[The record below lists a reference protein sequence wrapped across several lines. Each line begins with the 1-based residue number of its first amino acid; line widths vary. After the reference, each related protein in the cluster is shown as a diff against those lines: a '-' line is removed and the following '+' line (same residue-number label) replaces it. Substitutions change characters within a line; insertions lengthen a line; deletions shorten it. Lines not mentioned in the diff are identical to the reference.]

1 MIPQITKHN
10 FLLNKNKKRT
20 VISLKKRNH
29 KISKRVEDVL
39 KLNLDGSEK
48 KLINFSK
55 SMDFHKK
62 KEKSDESSII
72 TNPLLL
78 STSIKQVQRFLPN
91 INILLNT
98 QSNFNYNPS
107 RQEHMKFEE
116 RIKKEISFYSEEEK
130 NLRNKLTEI
139 EKQLLKLDNKI
150 LDSKIEIQALKSL
163 SVNNVKSPLRKAIT
177 KKLEDDFTK
186 EENQLKSKLSTPT
199 GIKLSKKN
207 LKTSIRPIYSSDF
220 NVKLN
225 MKLMEEE
232 KINKEKEK
240 NIENNIV
247 IVMKKKDDA
256 HKQLFEINEELKIVH
271 NNKKVLIDQLYNH
284 YISLLQ
290 DGKDSRK
297 EGLAWI
303 IMEIFYL
310 NKKIM
315 ASNFPKYL
323 DHDCIHYLFK
333 MANLNIKIIQIESKL
348 KSKKEYLNKYIKN
361 LSSNNSFMNY
371 FYDDSEDNPN
381 NFEYNKKQLS
391 SLISTFSNKFNTT
404 SNIMLKENS
413 NKEKHIQIEDN
424 NSSLQIKDHSIFK
437 TSKTSPSINNNE
449 KSDEY
454 IYKNTKKKQY
464 RINELEKYFELS
476 NSSNNNIYK
485 GNDTLK
491 SNEYQTYFNLSN
503 DLFELKQEKDKL
515 KLNEMDRI
523 FKEFQKNDYKQRY
536 QVEKKTVI
544 SALIGEDNIE
554 NELFKQSKREK
565 EYIHKMNKIQLFQ
578 SKYKK
583 KKKIF
588 INIMTVIF

>member
-10 FLLNKNKKRT
+10 FLLNNNKKRS

-139 EKQLLKLDNKI
+139 EEQLLKLDNKI

-186 EENQLKSKLSTPT
+186 EENQLKSKLSTPIN
-199 GIKLSKKN
+199 IKLSKKN

-404 SNIMLKENS
+404 NNIMLKENS

-578 SKYKK
+578 NKYKK
-583 KKKIF
+583 KKNF
-588 INIMTVIF
+588 H

>member
-10 FLLNKNKKRT
+10 FLLNNNKKRT

-177 KKLEDDFTK
+177 KKLEEDFTK
-186 EENQLKSKLSTPT
+186 EENQLKSKLSTPI
-199 GIKLSKKN
+199 GIKSSKKN

-247 IVMKKKDDA
+247 IVMKKKDDV
-256 HKQLFEINEELKIVH
+256 HKQLFEVNEELKIVH

-310 NKKIM
+310 DKKIM

-333 MANLNIKIIQIESKL
+333 MANLNIKIIQIESIL

-404 SNIMLKENS
+404 NNIMLKENS
-413 NKEKHIQIEDN
+413 NKEKHIQIDDN

-583 KKKIF
+583 KKNF
-588 INIMTVIF
+588 H

>member
-62 KEKSDESSII
+62 KEKSDESNII

-139 EKQLLKLDNKI
+139 EEQLLKLDNKI

-177 KKLEDDFTK
+177 KKLEEDFTK
-186 EENQLKSKLSTPT
+186 EENQLKSKLSTPIS
-199 GIKLSKKN
+199 IKLSKKN

-247 IVMKKKDDA
+247 IVMKKKDDV
-256 HKQLFEINEELKIVH
+256 HKQLFEVNEELKIVH

-348 KSKKEYLNKYIKN
+348 KNKKEYLNKYIKN

-583 KKKIF
+583 KKNF
-588 INIMTVIF
+588 H

>member
-139 EKQLLKLDNKI
+139 EEQLLKLDNKI

-186 EENQLKSKLSTPT
+186 EENQLKSKLSTPIS
-199 GIKLSKKN
+199 IKLSKKN

-247 IVMKKKDDA
+247 IVMKKKDDV
-256 HKQLFEINEELKIVH
+256 HKQLFEVNEELKIVH
-271 NNKKVLIDQLYNH
+271 NNKKVLIDQLYKH

-583 KKKIF
+583 KKIF
-588 INIMTVIF
+588 INIMTVFF

>member
-177 KKLEDDFTK
+177 KKLEEDFTK

-348 KSKKEYLNKYIKN
+348 KNKKEYLNKYIKN

>member
-10 FLLNKNKKRT
+10 FLLNNNKKRS

-116 RIKKEISFYSEEEK
+116 RIKKELSFYSEEEK

-139 EKQLLKLDNKI
+139 EEQLLKLDNKI

-186 EENQLKSKLSTPT
+186 EENQLKSKLSTPIS
-199 GIKLSKKN
+199 IKLSKKN

-247 IVMKKKDDA
+247 IVMKKKDDV
-256 HKQLFEINEELKIVH
+256 HKQLFEVNEELKIVH

-284 YISLLQ
+284 YISLLE

-404 SNIMLKENS
+404 NNIMLKENS

-578 SKYKK
+578 NKY
-583 KKKIF
+583 F
-588 INIMTVIF
+588 V

>member
-10 FLLNKNKKRT
+10 FLLNNNKKRT

-62 KEKSDESSII
+62 KEKSDESNII

-348 KSKKEYLNKYIKN
+348 KNKKEYLNKYIKN

-578 SKYKK
+578 SKNKK
-583 KKKIF
+583 KKFSLI
-588 INIMTVIF
+588 

>member
-10 FLLNKNKKRT
+10 FLLNNNKKRS
-20 VISLKKRNH
+20 VISLKKRNN

-139 EKQLLKLDNKI
+139 EEQLLKLDNKI

-186 EENQLKSKLSTPT
+186 EENQLKSKLSTPIN
-199 GIKLSKKN
+199 IKLSKKN

-404 SNIMLKENS
+404 NNIMLKENS

-578 SKYKK
+578 NKYKK
-583 KKKIF
+583 KKNF
-588 INIMTVIF
+588 H

>member
-10 FLLNKNKKRT
+10 FLLNNNKKRT

-186 EENQLKSKLSTPT
+186 EENQLKSKLSTPI
-199 GIKLSKKN
+199 GIKSSKKN

-256 HKQLFEINEELKIVH
+256 HKQLFEVNEELKIVH

-310 NKKIM
+310 DKKIM

-404 SNIMLKENS
+404 NNIMLKENS
-413 NKEKHIQIEDN
+413 NKEKHIQIDDN

-554 NELFKQSKREK
+554 NELFKPSKREK

-583 KKKIF
+583 KKNF
-588 INIMTVIF
+588 H

>member
-10 FLLNKNKKRT
+10 FLLNNNKKRT

-55 SMDFHKK
+55 SMDFHKN

-139 EKQLLKLDNKI
+139 EEQLLKLDNKI

-186 EENQLKSKLSTPT
+186 EENQLKSKLSTPIS
-199 GIKLSKKN
+199 IKLSKKN

-247 IVMKKKDDA
+247 IVMKKKDDV

-565 EYIHKMNKIQLFQ
+565 DYIHKMNKIQLFQ

-583 KKKIF
+583 KKNF
-588 INIMTVIF
+588 H

>member
-10 FLLNKNKKRT
+10 FLLNNNKKRT

-139 EKQLLKLDNKI
+139 EEQLLKLDNKI

-186 EENQLKSKLSTPT
+186 EENQLKSKLSTPIS
-199 GIKLSKKN
+199 IKLSKKN

-247 IVMKKKDDA
+247 IVMKKKDDV

-333 MANLNIKIIQIESKL
+333 MANLNIKIIQIESIL

-583 KKKIF
+583 KKNF
-588 INIMTVIF
+588 H

>member
-10 FLLNKNKKRT
+10 FLLNNNKKRS

-55 SMDFHKK
+55 SMDFNKK

-186 EENQLKSKLSTPT
+186 EENQLKSKLSTPIS
-199 GIKLSKKN
+199 IKLSKKN

-404 SNIMLKENS
+404 SNILLKENS

-424 NSSLQIKDHSIFK
+424 NSSLQMKDHSIFK

-583 KKKIF
+583 KKNF
-588 INIMTVIF
+588 H

>member
-10 FLLNKNKKRT
+10 FLLNNNKKRS

-62 KEKSDESSII
+62 KEKSDESNII

-139 EKQLLKLDNKI
+139 EEQLLKLDNKI

-186 EENQLKSKLSTPT
+186 EENQLKSKLSTPI
-199 GIKLSKKN
+199 GIKSSKKN

-247 IVMKKKDDA
+247 IVMKKKDDV

-348 KSKKEYLNKYIKN
+348 KNKKEYLNKYIKN

-523 FKEFQKNDYKQRY
+523 FKEFQK
-536 QVEKKTVI
+536 
-544 SALIGEDNIE
+544 
-554 NELFKQSKREK
+554 
-565 EYIHKMNKIQLFQ
+565 
-578 SKYKK
+578 
-583 KKKIF
+583 
-588 INIMTVIF
+588 

>member
-10 FLLNKNKKRT
+10 FLLNNNKKRT

-62 KEKSDESSII
+62 KEKSDESNII

-139 EKQLLKLDNKI
+139 EEQLLKLDNKI

-177 KKLEDDFTK
+177 KKLEEDFTK
-186 EENQLKSKLSTPT
+186 EENQLKSKLSTPIS
-199 GIKLSKKN
+199 IKLSKKN

-256 HKQLFEINEELKIVH
+256 HKQLFEVNEELKIVH

-310 NKKIM
+310 DKKIM

-404 SNIMLKENS
+404 NNIMLKENS
-413 NKEKHIQIEDN
+413 NKEKHIQIDDK

-583 KKKIF
+583 KKNF
-588 INIMTVIF
+588 H

>member
-10 FLLNKNKKRT
+10 FLLNNNKKRT

-186 EENQLKSKLSTPT
+186 EENQLKSKLSTPIS
-199 GIKLSKKN
+199 IKLSKKN
-207 LKTSIRPIYSSDF
+207 LKTSIQPIYSSDF

-271 NNKKVLIDQLYNH
+271 NNKKVLINQLYNH

-424 NSSLQIKDHSIFK
+424 NSSLQIKDHSIYK
-437 TSKTSPSINNNE
+437 RSNTSASINNNE

-583 KKKIF
+583 KKNF
-588 INIMTVIF
+588 H

>member
-10 FLLNKNKKRT
+10 FLLNNNKKRT

-139 EKQLLKLDNKI
+139 EEQLLKLDNKI

-186 EENQLKSKLSTPT
+186 EENQLKSKLSTPIS
-199 GIKLSKKN
+199 IKLSKKN

-247 IVMKKKDDA
+247 IVMKKKDDV

-271 NNKKVLIDQLYNH
+271 NNKKVLIDQLYKH

-583 KKKIF
+583 KKNF
-588 INIMTVIF
+588 H